1 MKIVQ
6 LANFHGPG
14 SGGIRTFVEEVG
26 RRYGDAGHSRVLVV
40 PGGRD
45 ADESIHAGRRISLR
59 SPVLPF
65 DRGYRVLVAGR
76 RLLAVLD
83 ELRPD
88 ALEVSD
94 RLLLIR
100 VSDWARSRG
109 IPVLLFSH
117 ERLDAALRDRVP
129 ARVPLV
135 AASDLVNRRLA
146 GRADRVAV
154 GSEFAAAEFRR
165 IGASP
170 AVVRLG
176 VDLATFRPLATP
188 RPGAGRTVQ
197 LALISPLSREK
208 RPELALAALRV
219 LRMRG
224 VPASLLV
231 LGDGP
236 LRRKLERAATGL
248 PVRFLGHV
256 ADRRCLPHL
265 IGSADITIASAPM
278 ETFGLAVLESLAC
291 GTPVVVPAA
300 GAAREL
306 ISPGGGVVTS
316 GTAFGL
322 ADGVESLLAIPAG
335 HRRAVAR
342 ARAEQFPW
350 SATVAG
356 MLAAH
361 GAVTPAERFTIGPL
375 TFSW

>member
-1 MKIVQ
+1 MRIVQ
-6 LANFHGPG
+6 LANFSGPR
-14 SGGIRTFVEEVG
+14 SGGIRTFVDEIG
-26 RRYGDAGHSRVLVV
+26 RRYGEAGHERILVV
-40 PGGRD
+40 PGPRD
-45 ADESIHAGRRISLR
+45 ADEDTRAGRRISLR
-59 SPVLPF
+59 SPALPF
-65 DRGYRVLVAGR
+65 DRGSRVLVAGR
-76 RLLAVLD
+76 RLLTLLA

-88 ALEVSD
+88 VLEVSD
-94 RLLLIR
+94 RLLLAR
-100 VSDWARSRG
+100 VSDWARGQG

-129 ARVPLV
+129 AGVPLV
-135 AASDLVNRRLA
+135 AAADLVNRRLLD
-146 GRADRVAV
+146 RADLVAV

-165 IGASP
+165 IGGSP

-176 VDLATFRPLATP
+176 VDLGAFRPAP
-188 RPGAGRTVQ
+188 VARPAAGRTVQ
-197 LALISPLSREK
+197 LALVSRLSVEK

-219 LRMRG
+219 LIIRG
-224 VPASLLV
+224 IPAALLV

-236 LRRKLERAATGL
+236 MRRRLERAAAGM

-265 IGSADITIASAPM
+265 IGSADITLAPAPM

-291 GTPVVVPAA
+291 GTPVVAPAA

-306 ISPGGGVVTS
+306 ISPGSGVVTS

-322 ADGVESLLAIPAG
+322 AAGVESLLAIPAG

-342 ARAEQFPW
+342 AQAEQFPW

-356 MLAAH
+356 MLALHRGDAAADRPSTARQTL
-361 GAVTPAERFTIGPL
+361 G
-375 TFSW
+375 W